1 MDTNL
6 SLSPVQNRRGFNLG
20 MVSCVF
26 ACLSIILFVVGCA
39 GNRYAH
45 SLADALMNT
54 LSKTDQLHYAS
65 PQQVTTFDRNGY
77 IAAKDLGWVC
87 MTLGVLTMLVVIV
100 SGHISVFRA
109 RKAGNRRAWK
119 LGIIGLIGGY
129 GCILLAGVSGWLAFQ
144 TIFDFFGWGW
154 TM

>member
-6 SLSPVQNRRGFNLG
+6 SLSPVQNRRGFNSG

-26 ACLSIILFVVGCA
+26 ACLSIILFVVSCA

-65 PQQVTTFDRNGY
+65 PQQVPAFAWNRY

-87 MTLGVLTMLVVIV
+87 MILGVLTLLVVIV
-100 SGHISVFRA
+100 SGHFSVFRA
-109 RKAGNRRAWK
+109 RKAENRRAWK
-119 LGIIGLIGGY
+119 PGIIGLIGGY

>member
-6 SLSPVQNRRGFNLG
+6 SLSPVQNRRGFNSG

-26 ACLSIILFVVGCA
+26 ACLSIILFVFSCA

-65 PQQVTTFDRNGY
+65 PQQVPNFDWNGF

-87 MTLGVLTMLVVIV
+87 MTLGVLTMLVTIV
-100 SGHISVFRA
+100 RGHISVSRA
-109 RKAGNRRAWK
+109 NKAGNRRAWK
-119 LGIIGLIGGY
+119 LGIIGLTAGY
-129 GCILLAGVSGWLAFQ
+129 GCLLLAGVSGWLAFQ